1 MCTNFKPQESAPVR
15 QLSRPG
21 TKSSYDMLLK
31 ATQNLSD
38 NDIVDLENELN
49 FYTQTGLVGLRMSKF
64 LVLLQMDAVAEA
76 A

>member
-15 QLSRPG
+15 QLSRLG

-38 NDIVDLENELN
+38 NDLVDLENELN
-49 FYTQTGLVGLRMSKF
+49 FYAQTGLVDLRMSKF
-64 LVLLQMDAVAEA
+64 LLLLQLEAIAEA